1 MINFSFSSIC
11 NVQIWGGLPWQIYF
25 QRALSCKSPST
36 SRTVSYTASIGCL
49 LMAIPAVLI
58 GAIGASTGRSIM
70 KIPTIPPFN
79 IPIIESK
86 YKADHTNQS
95 LDAKRK
101 GGWPYQGGVK
111 FSKSVHAEETR
122 ISSARMSPLIFLE
135 LTYPHL
141 PLFLSPSSSLKCID
155 KNLRQT

>member
-1 MINFSFSSIC
+1 
-11 NVQIWGGLPWQIYF
+11 
-25 QRALSCKSPST
+25 
-36 SRTVSYTASIGCL
+36 
-49 LMAIPAVLI
+49 
-58 GAIGASTGRSIM
+58 M

-101 GGWPYQGGVK
+101 GGGVPYQGGVK
-111 FSKSVHAEETR
+111 FSKSVHAEETG

-141 PLFLSPSSSLKCID
+141 PLFLPPSSSLKCID

>member
-1 MINFSFSSIC
+1 
-11 NVQIWGGLPWQIYF
+11 
-25 QRALSCKSPST
+25 
-36 SRTVSYTASIGCL
+36 
-49 LMAIPAVLI
+49 
-58 GAIGASTGRSIM
+58 M

-141 PLFLSPSSSLKCID
+141 PLFLPPSSSLKYID